1 MEKGYI
7 KLHRTLL
14 NNPIAQ
20 KPDYA
25 WLWCTLL
32 MKANHKEKT
41 FIFNNKK
48 QVCRPGQFVTGRKK
62 LSQQTGIAESQIY
75 KILNYFEK
83 EAQIEQQKNNRFTI
97 VTVLNW
103 HKYQGNGTTKE
114 QPGNNHA
121 TTR

>member
-75 KILNYFEK
+75 KILNYISNDSK
-83 EAQIEQQKNNRFTI
+83 VA
-97 VTVLNW
+97 L
-103 HKYQGNGTTKE
+103 
-114 QPGNNHA
+114 
-121 TTR
+121 